1 MAFFFYWFR
10 KIANCDMKVAAQN
23 QNKGDSPESTKGI
36 AFCTYFIAPLVFPSR
51 RRRFFTTTRSA
62 TILAVHISPGGSN
75 SVVESRLPKPLVAG
89 SIPVSRSN
97 FPDAFSNPF
106 GGKTPMRFV
115 NIHL

>member
-1 MAFFFYWFR
+1 MAFFFTGFE
-10 KIANCDMKVAAQN
+10 NCKPDMEAAAQN
-23 QNKGDSPESTKGI
+23 QDKGDSPESTKGI
-36 AFCTYFIAPLVFPSR
+36 TFCTYFVAPLVFPSEGAGFLPR
-51 RRRFFTTTRSA
+51 AKCYNFGSS
-62 TILAVHISPGGSN
+62 HIAGGSN

-106 GGKTPMRFV
+106 GGKPPMRFA